1 MNPTGMNMIDLNLF
15 SFGTGVDRESLQ
27 QYFKGII
34 NKVICQIKN
43 WIESTTFFK
52 YIYF

>member
-43 WIESTTFFK
+43 WIEFFK